1 MINLLVIDPQPVVRC
16 GFKTFLA
23 DYDFLDVVHAVGDV
37 DEAIEYIKSNPVDI
51 LISEMSFTNVSP
63 IDLIG
68 KVKSVNPEINVVF
81 FTTQDQQIYSVPLLR
96 VGAIGFLSK
105 NIKASVMADAINK
118 IKSYKLHITNNFNN
132 ELKLDLDI
140 EKPRNRFGTL
150 SSREIEVLKYLTDGK
165 RNIEIA
171 ERLNINQKTVNTY
184 KNRMMHKLNV
194 NNMFD
199 LYLQAKN
206 MNLV

>member
-1 MINLLVIDPQPVVRC
+1 MINLLVIDPQPIVRC
-16 GFKTFLA
+16 GFKTFLSE
-23 DYDFLDVVHAVGDV
+23 YDFLNVVYAAEDLEEAMDYMKSESVDV
-37 DEAIEYIKSNPVDI
+37 

-63 IDLIG
+63 INLIK
-68 KVKSVNPEINVVF
+68 KVKSLNPDIDVIF

-96 VGAIGFLSK
+96 AGAIGYLYK
-105 NIKASVMADAINK
+105 NIKASVMADAIHK
-118 IKSYKLHITNNFNN
+118 IKPYKLHITNNFNN

-171 ERLNINQKTVNTY
+171 KRLNINQKTVNTY

-194 NNMFD
+194 DNMFD

>member
-1 MINLLVIDPQPVVRC
+1 MINLLVIDPQPIVRC
-16 GFKTFLA
+16 GFKTFFSE
-23 DYDFLDVVHAVGDV
+23 YDFLNVVYAAEDLEEAMDYMKSESVDV
-37 DEAIEYIKSNPVDI
+37 

-63 IDLIG
+63 INLIK
-68 KVKSVNPEINVVF
+68 KVKSLNPDIDVIF
-81 FTTQDQQIYSVPLLR
+81 FTTQDKQIYSFPLLR
-96 VGAIGFLSK
+96 AGAIGYLSK
-105 NIKASVMADAINK
+105 NIKASVMADAIHK

-140 EKPRNRFGTL
+140 EIPRNRFGTL

-171 ERLNINQKTVNTY
+171 KRLNINQKTVNTY

-194 NNMFD
+194 DNMFD

>member
-1 MINLLVIDPQPVVRC
+1 MINLLVIDPQPIVRC
-16 GFKTFLA
+16 GFKTFLSE
-23 DYDFLDVVHAVGDV
+23 YDFLNVVYAAEDLEEALDYMKSESVDV
-37 DEAIEYIKSNPVDI
+37 

-63 IDLIG
+63 INLIK
-68 KVKSVNPEINVVF
+68 KVKSLNPDIDVIF

-96 VGAIGFLSK
+96 AGAIGYLSK
-105 NIKASVMADAINK
+105 NIKASVMADAIHK

-171 ERLNINQKTVNTY
+171 KRLNINQKTVNTY

-194 NNMFD
+194 DNMFD